1 MANLKWFLRIGGQ
14 FFKLMPGQTILA
26 IFLSLFS
33 KALGIL
39 SSYLPLKVV
48 ILLGSAGIPKFF
60 PSSFQD
66 IDREL
71 LVVGLSIA
79 TVIFYI
85 LFITTEK
92 SLVILGKRAA
102 TVVLK
107 NSSKMPLFENQNEV
121 AQKGVQRYSESLAEL
136 FFLLVGLPILGW
148 FSPEILI
155 LITIYALI
163 ATLVVQR
170 FSAIDEGYES
180 DPDEDNLK
188 PKILLLSDI
197 GFLIAF
203 VFLIHQALNSENLNL
218 LFLIITFLFLRRLQ
232 TSAKKLIFNL
242 RALIKQNIQIN
253 ALFFHE
259 AQLTVKTKTK
269 ASENSFWLLAYP
281 DNVPIWARS
290 VLEQLTHQEPKK
302 ITSRWFQM
310 NVRDVLTYRI
320 SVEDGAQQEYLIK
333 IFNKKQKLAAQ
344 HESEMLMQVPG
355 LPSLEL
361 LAIETVKGFHC
372 LVYEWGD
379 GTKVCDKG
387 RDVLFELNKAMIRT
401 RVPQEFE
408 TKYLRSHVA
417 LPQRLDKEFWERV
430 ANISNTMDKKSRQ
443 MIEKIFSISD
453 DICERLSHLPTRVI
467 NPKLS
472 NEMLVQSEH
481 DGIQALNWGDSAI
494 EPMGAGWP
502 ISKESINF
510 LSESCQL
517 FCDEE
522 DRNINKFDVQLSTL
536 TYAFEQRV
544 AGQRF
549 EQAFELVPSII
560 ECFEYRSPVVHLLN
574 LS

>member
-197 GFLIAF
+197 GILDCICF
-203 VFLIHQALNSENLNL
+203 
-218 LFLIITFLFLRRLQ
+218 
-232 TSAKKLIFNL
+232 FN
-242 RALIKQNIQIN
+242 
-253 ALFFHE
+253 
-259 AQLTVKTKTK
+259 T
-269 ASENSFWLLAYP
+269 
-281 DNVPIWARS
+281 
-290 VLEQLTHQEPKK
+290 
-302 ITSRWFQM
+302 
-310 NVRDVLTYRI
+310 
-320 SVEDGAQQEYLIK
+320 
-333 IFNKKQKLAAQ
+333 
-344 HESEMLMQVPG
+344 
-355 LPSLEL
+355 PS
-361 LAIETVKGFHC
+361 T
-372 LVYEWGD
+372 
-379 GTKVCDKG
+379 
-387 RDVLFELNKAMIRT
+387 
-401 RVPQEFE
+401 
-408 TKYLRSHVA
+408 
-417 LPQRLDKEFWERV
+417 
-430 ANISNTMDKKSRQ
+430 
-443 MIEKIFSISD
+443 
-453 DICERLSHLPTRVI
+453 
-467 NPKLS
+467 
-472 NEMLVQSEH
+472 
-481 DGIQALNWGDSAI
+481 
-494 EPMGAGWP
+494 
-502 ISKESINF
+502 
-510 LSESCQL
+510 
-517 FCDEE
+517 
-522 DRNINKFDVQLSTL
+522 
-536 TYAFEQRV
+536 
-544 AGQRF
+544 
-549 EQAFELVPSII
+549 
-560 ECFEYRSPVVHLLN
+560 
-574 LS
+574 